1 MKKKKVITFFA
12 FLLIIVLALTFL
24 KINVYGSTLG
34 LTILNSTKDPQDYIL
49 SPASISGV
57 LIFIS
62 ILLIFLVYKYI
73 KKHEKR
79 ISAQITH
86 LTHSLN

>member
-1 MKKKKVITFFA
+1 MKKKKVITFFV

-24 KINVYGSTLG
+24 KLNVYGSALG
-34 LTILNSTKDPQDYIL
+34 LTILNNTRDPQDYIL
-49 SPASISGV
+49 SPASLNGV
-57 LIFIS
+57 LIFFT
-62 ILLIFLVYKYI
+62 ILFIFLVYKYI

-79 ISAQITH
+79 ISSQITH